1 MLVSPRPAGA
11 FRLGR
16 VNPEIEPEPSEQER
30 EAILRAL
37 EAEGETP
44 PPAYRSRWRQ
54 AGVEESVEDAEE

>member
-1 MLVSPRPAGA
+1 MLVSPRLARA

-30 EAILRAL
+30 EAILRVL

-44 PPAYRSRWRQ
+44 SAYRSRWRQ